1 MKKMLRY
8 LFTITLFCTLSF
20 VSLGQQ
26 MIKGTVKASDTG
38 ESLPGVNII
47 VKGTTRGTMTD
58 YNGNFV
64 IEVNQNDKTLVV
76 SFLGY
81 IDQEIAITNQTVLD
95 IVLQVKSTD
104 IQEVVV
110 VGYGTQKTKDL
121 TAPIVTVKGSD
132 LSKQIASN
140 PMNALQGKV
149 TGVQIINSGAPGS
162 SATVKIRGVGSI
174 GDYAKPLYVVDGVF
188 VDNID
193 FLNSSDIEDLTVL
206 KDASASAI
214 YGVRA
219 ANGVILI
226 TTKKGK
232 SGEPIISYESYVGV
246 QVPVNIMKM
255 ANKDQYVTL
264 MNEANA
270 NIAGYTPLDPNDYP
284 TSTSWY
290 NQLVRSATMTNHNI
304 DISGS
309 TDKSSY
315 SIGGNYLY
323 QNGIMDAKN
332 YYQRYN
338 LRARFDQKVNNY
350 LKIGVNAIFSNY
362 DKYSPN
368 NDVFFSAYV
377 NPPVYPVYDDSNT
390 DAYPIKFGSP
400 QQYGFGNQY
409 GNPVATA
416 YYNNNY
422 EKGRKQVISLYAEF
436 EIIKDKLT
444 FKTSYNQDVNN
455 WNSRDYTP
463 EFYVG
468 GSQGV
473 KSSTLSKTSGT
484 SSKLISDNL
493 LTFKNTTGNSSYSI
507 LLGQSTRVEK
517 EETLSGSA
525 LNVPNFDSQSLYL
538 VNGSYLNRFAWDG
551 ASRYNGLS
559 FFTRGTYNYKDK
571 YLATFTFRADGSS
584 KYQEKWG
591 YFPSVGLGWNI
602 TQENFTRINNLFTNL
617 KLRANWGMLGN
628 DNIPSNSSIILGQT
642 GAGSSAVFG
651 DILVDGVGAQT
662 VLQNY
667 LKWET
672 VTEFDLG
679 VDFTL
684 KNNKLSGE
692 IDYYRRVTHNVV
704 FYAPLGAGGGVTEL
718 LGNNGNVLN
727 TGIELNINWKN
738 SITKDLDYHIGFN
751 ATTIHNEV
759 LKLEGKEYIA
769 GAYVRSGYTT
779 RTAVGH
785 PIGSF
790 YGYEIAGVYKSEAEA
805 LLDPVS
811 QTIKDK
817 GFFKYKDQ
825 NGDKVIDDKDK
836 IYLGSPTPW
845 LIAGIDFGMNYKNF
859 DFSISFTSQ
868 VGNKILNAKRMNR
881 DVFTDGNYDADFY
894 ENRWTSSNK
903 SNKYPSAEAYNYSYT
918 QQANDFFVENGF
930 YVRIQNVQ
938 LGYTIEKIRF
948 IPKLR
953 IYATAQN
960 PFTFFTYNGF
970 TPEIGGSP
978 ISSGVDNTVYPMQ
991 AIYSLGLKM
1000 IF

>member
-1 MKKMLRY
+1 MKQLRWL
-8 LFTITLFCTLSF
+8 LFTYALIGLGSN
-20 VSLGQQ
+20 VAYGQQ
-26 MIKGTVKASDTG
+26 YLKGTVKGSDTG

-47 VKGTTRGTMTD
+47 IKGTTRGTMTD
-58 YNGNFV
+58 YDGNFQ
-64 IEVNQNDKTLVV
+64 IELLESDKTLLI
-76 SFLGY
+76 SSLGY
-81 IDQEIAITNQTVLD
+81 IDQEIGIGNQTVLN
-95 IVLQVKSTD
+95 IILQVKSTN

-121 TAPIVTVKGSD
+121 TAPIVTVKGSE

-149 TGVQIINSGAPGS
+149 SGVQIINSGAPGS

-174 GDYAKPLYVVDGVF
+174 GDYANPLYVVDGVF

-193 FLNSSDIEDLTVL
+193 FLNSSDIENLTVL

-232 SGEPIISYESYVGV
+232 SGEPVVSYEGYVGV
-246 QVPVNIMKM
+246 QIPVNIMEM
-255 ANKDQYVTL
+255 ASKDQYVTL

-270 NIAGYTPLDPNDYP
+270 NIAGYTPLNANDYP

-290 NQLVRSATMTNHNI
+290 DNLVRSASMTNHNI

-309 TDKSSY
+309 TNKSSY
-315 SIGGNYLY
+315 AIGGNYLY

-338 LRARFDQKVNNY
+338 LRTRFDQEVNSY

-362 DKYSPN
+362 DKYLPN
-368 NDVFFSAYV
+368 NNAFFSAYT
-377 NPPVYPVYDDSNT
+377 NPPVYPVYDDSNSN
-390 DAYPIKFGSP
+390 AYPIKFGSP

-409 GNPVATA
+409 GNPIATA
-416 YYNNNY
+416 FYNNNY
-422 EKGRKQVISLYAEF
+422 EKGRKQVISAYAEF
-436 EIIKDKLT
+436 EILKDKLT
-444 FKTSYNQDVNN
+444 FRTSYNQDINN
-455 WNSRDYTP
+455 WNSRNYTP

-473 KSSTLSKTSGT
+473 KNSTLNKTSGS
-484 SSKLISDNL
+484 SSKLIVDNL
-493 LTFKNTTGNSSYSI
+493 LSFRNSNGNSNYSV

-517 EETLSGSA
+517 WESLSGSA
-525 LNVPNFDSQSLYL
+525 LNVPGFDNQSLYL
-538 VNGSYLNRFAWDG
+538 VNGSFRNRFAWDA
-551 ASRYNGLS
+551 ASRHNGVS

-571 YLATFTFRADGSS
+571 YLATFTFRADASS

-591 YFPSVGLGWNI
+591 YFPSIGLGWNI
-602 TQENFTRINNLFTNL
+602 TQENFARINNLFTNL
-617 KLRANWGMLGN
+617 KLRASWGMLGN
-628 DNIPSNSSIILGQT
+628 DNIPANSSERLGQT

-651 DILVDGVGAQT
+651 DKLVDGVGAQT

-692 IDYYRRVTHNVV
+692 LDYYHRVTHNVV
-704 FYAPLGAGGGVTEL
+704 FSAPIATGGGVAEL
-718 LGNNGNVLN
+718 LGNNGSVLN
-727 TGIELNINWKN
+727 TGIELSLNWNDKISN
-738 SITKDLDYHIGFN
+738 NWNYHININ

-759 LKLEGKEYIA
+759 LELEGRENIP
-769 GAYVRSGYTT
+769 SGLIRGNYST

-790 YGYEIAGVYKSEAEA
+790 YGYEIAGVYKSESEA

-817 GFFKYKDQ
+817 GFFRYKDQ
-825 NGDKVIDDKDK
+825 NGDKVINDEDKV
-836 IYLGSPTPW
+836 YLGSPTPW
-845 LIAGIDFGMNYKNF
+845 LIAGINLGINYKQF
-859 DFSISFTSQ
+859 DLSVSLTGQI
-868 VGNKILNAKRMNR
+868 GNKILNAKRMNR
-881 DVFTDGNYDADFY
+881 DVFTDGNYDADFF

-903 SNKYPSAEAYNYSYT
+903 SNEYPSAEAYNYSYT

-930 YVRIQNVQ
+930 YARIQNVQ
-938 LGYTIEKIRF
+938 LGYTLNT
-948 IPKLR
+948 IPHIAKLR
-953 IYATAQN
+953 LYITAQN
-960 PFTFFTYNGF
+960 PYTFFTYNGF

-978 ISSGVDNTVYPMQ
+978 ISSGIDNSVYPMQ
-991 AIYSLGLKM
+991 AIYSFGVKM